1 MPSPEGTAENRQLS
15 RPFGKVAVAAVAVKR
30 YGTIMGKGGRRWFV
44 AELQRQMSIIKTLLP
59 SPHFIS
65 RTMDEDEKRQA
76 GPLSA
81 GRPLDWTL
89 KLPGCNCPK

>member
-44 AELQRQMSIIKTLLP
+44 AELQRQMSTIKTLLP

-65 RTMDEDEKRQA
+65 RTMDEDEDEKRQA
-76 GPLSA
+76 GPLPA
-81 GRPLDWTL
+81 GRPFGLDAEAS
-89 KLPGCNCPK
+89 GV